1 MLILA
6 CGPLGNPGDAT
17 DRLKRAL
24 LAVPHI
30 AAEDSRKLS
39 RLAHDLGVVYTGK
52 VISYFEG
59 NEVDRI
65 EQLTQIL
72 VSGQDLLVITDAG
85 APGISDPGYRLIR
98 AAIEHNIEIS
108 VLPGPSA
115 VTTALLLSGLPTDRY
130 CFEGFA
136 PRTSGTR
143 VSWYQGLLEES
154 RTIIFF
160 EAPHR
165 LQESLHDALQVLGPD
180 RQGAICREMTKT
192 YEETIRGSLADLMA
206 WSAGKEILGELTVV
220 LSGFSPSNKTYGEEE
235 LMRLVLLQESAGES
249 RKEAI
254 ASVAKLLNLPKR
266 SVFDAVVK
274 FKSSESGSRS
284 DVDKINP

>member
-6 CGPLGNPGDAT
+6 CGPLGNSGDAT

-24 LAVPHI
+24 LTVPYI

-39 RLAHDLGVVYTGK
+39 RLAHDLGIVYTGK

-59 NEVDRI
+59 NEAERI

-72 VSGQDLLVITDAG
+72 AAGEDLLVITDAG

-98 AAIEHNIEIS
+98 AAIEQNVGIS

-115 VTTALLLSGLPTDRY
+115 VTTALLLSGLPTDRF

-136 PRTSGTR
+136 PRTSGAR
-143 VSWYQGLLEES
+143 KSWYQSLVEES
-154 RTIIFF
+154 RTIIYF

-165 LQESLHDALQVLGPD
+165 LQESLHDALQIFGPD

-192 YEETIRGSLADLMA
+192 YEETVRGTLAYLAA
-206 WSAGKEILGELTVV
+206 WSDGKEILGELTVV
-220 LSGFSPSNKTYGEEE
+220 LAGFNASNKSYGDEE
-235 LMRLVLLQESAGES
+235 LVKLVLIQESAGEA

-254 ASVAKLLNLPKR
+254 ASVAKSLDLPKR
-266 SVFDAVVK
+266 SVFDAVVR
-274 FKSSESGSRS
+274 FKSAESGSRS
-284 DVDKINP
+284 DIDKITP

>member
-6 CGPLGNPGDAT
+6 CGPLGNAADTTA
-17 DRLKRAL
+17 RIKAAL
-24 LAVPHI
+24 ESAPYI

-39 RLAHDLGVVYTGK
+39 RLTSDLGIRYEGK

-59 NEVDRI
+59 NESERI
-65 EQLTQIL
+65 DQLTEIL
-72 VSGQDLLVITDAG
+72 KSGDDLLVITDAG

-98 AAIEHNIEIS
+98 SAIENQIPIQ

-115 VTTALLLSGLPTDRY
+115 VTTSLLLSGLATDRF

-136 PRTSGTR
+136 PRTSGSR
-143 VSWYQGLLEES
+143 KSWYEKLLKEE

-165 LQESLHDALQVLGPD
+165 LQESLRDAVEVLGED
-180 RQGAICREMTKT
+180 RKAAICREMTKT
-192 YEETIRGSLADLMA
+192 YEETIRGTLGELLE
-206 WSAGKEILGELTVV
+206 WSTDREILGELT
-220 LSGFSPSNKTYGEEE
+220 
-235 LMRLVLLQESAGES
+235 LVLAGFDVASLSYSTDQMIELVRARESAGEA

-254 ASVAKLLNLPKR
+254 AQVAKDLNLPKR
-266 SVFDAVVK
+266 VVFDAMVSAKPV
-274 FKSSESGSRS
+274 ER
-284 DVDKINP
+284 

>member
-6 CGPLGNPGDAT
+6 CGPLGNVGDTTA
-17 DRLKRAL
+17 RIKSILES
-24 LAVPHI
+24 VPYI

-39 RLAHDLGVVYTGK
+39 RLTSDLGIRYSGK

-59 NEVDRI
+59 NESERL

-72 VSGQDLLVITDAG
+72 MSGNDLLVITDAG

-98 AAIEHNIEIS
+98 IAVEQRIDIQ

-115 VTTALLLSGLPTDRY
+115 VTTALLLSGLPSDRF

-136 PRTSGTR
+136 PRSSGAR
-143 VSWYQGLLEES
+143 QSWYEKLSNEE

-165 LQESLHDALQVLGPD
+165 LQESLTDALASIGPT
-180 RQGAICREMTKT
+180 RRGAICREMTKT
-192 YEETIRGSLADLMA
+192 YEETIRGTIVDLLE
-206 WSAGKEILGELTVV
+206 WSRDREILGEITIV
-220 LSGFSPSNKTYGEEE
+220 LEGFDPSSQSYSAGQ
-235 LMRLVLLQESAGES
+235 LVAMVRLREAAGES
-249 RKEAI
+249 RKDAI
-254 ASVAKLLNLPKR
+254 SSLAKELNLPKR
-266 SVFDAVVK
+266 IVFDAMVSAK
-274 FKSSESGSRS
+274 PAER
-284 DVDKINP
+284 

>member
-6 CGPLGNPGDAT
+6 CGPLGNVGDTTARIT
-17 DRLKRAL
+17 AAL
-24 LAVPHI
+24 QSAPYI

-39 RLAHDLGVVYTGK
+39 RLTSDLGIRYEGK

-59 NEVDRI
+59 NESERI
-65 EQLTQIL
+65 EQLTEIL
-72 VSGQDLLVITDAG
+72 KSGSDLLVITDAG

-98 AAIEHNIEIS
+98 VAVENNIPIH

-115 VTTALLLSGLPTDRY
+115 VTTSLLLSGLATDRF

-143 VSWYQGLLEES
+143 KSWYQKLVTEE

-165 LQESLHDALQVLGPD
+165 LHESLVDAIEVLGGD
-180 RQGAICREMTKT
+180 RQAAICREMTKT
-192 YEETIRGSLADLMA
+192 YEETIRGSLHELLE
-206 WSAGKEILGELTVV
+206 WSTGREILGELTLV
-220 LSGFSPSNKTYGEEE
+220 LAGYDSSGRDYSVEE
-235 LMRLVLLQESAGES
+235 LVTLVRAREAAGEA

-254 ASVAKLLNLPKR
+254 SEVAKQVNLPKR
-266 SVFDAVVK
+266 VVFDAMVSAK
-274 FKSSESGSRS
+274 PSER
-284 DVDKINP
+284 

>member
-6 CGPLGNPGDAT
+6 CGPLGNVGDTTARIT
-17 DRLKRAL
+17 AAL
-24 LAVPHI
+24 QSAPYI

-39 RLAHDLGVVYTGK
+39 RLTSDLGIRYEGK

-59 NEVDRI
+59 NENERI
-65 EQLTQIL
+65 EQLTEIL
-72 VSGQDLLVITDAG
+72 KSGSDLLVITDAG

-98 AAIEHNIEIS
+98 VAVENNIPIH

-115 VTTALLLSGLPTDRY
+115 VTTSLLLSGLATDRF

-143 VSWYQGLLEES
+143 KSWYQKLVTEE

-165 LQESLHDALQVLGPD
+165 LHESLVDAIEVLGGD
-180 RQGAICREMTKT
+180 RQAAICREMTKT
-192 YEETIRGSLADLMA
+192 YEETIRGSLHELLE
-206 WSAGKEILGELTVV
+206 WSTGREILGELTLV
-220 LSGFSPSNKTYGEEE
+220 LAGYDSSGRDYSVEE
-235 LMRLVLLQESAGES
+235 LVTLVRAREAAGEA

-254 ASVAKLLNLPKR
+254 SEVAKQVNLPKR
-266 SVFDAVVK
+266 VVFDAMVSAK
-274 FKSSESGSRS
+274 PSER
-284 DVDKINP
+284 